1 MECLNLHDMDFIS
14 SSNAPKSSVSGM
26 SGKYGLNI
34 VLLAQL
40 SELLHDDVINV
51 ESEEA
56 PGFKLK

>member
-1 MECLNLHDMDFIS
+1 MDFIS

-26 SGKYGLNI
+26 SEKHRLNI
-34 VLLAQL
+34 VLLAPL